1 MPWSESIPQFSLVA
15 TILGVVLLLYAAI
28 GEPLLGRTAYRR
40 VDRRRDEDPRAL
52 VRFYLLTMGV
62 QWGWAAAVAAILL
75 LSPELSAGDLG
86 LRAPSALGPLVAA
99 ALGFALALLVTWLLT
114 RDGKRSSARRMP
126 TLAPSYEPGGATISR
141 LAPRSRTER
150 RAALGLAVTAGVC
163 EELVYRGLFTAL
175 GVGLGLPLW
184 AAAVLSCLLFAL
196 AHLYQGWWGLVGP
209 GLLGALLM
217 VLYLGTG
224 SLLFPVLLH
233 IAIEAR
239 SLLLTGRGRRHAG
252 RGRRGRRGR
261 GDGGPEQDDGHP
273 DGDHRD
279 GGHDGYEDTGYGAGR
294 DLPGHGEDGGRR
306 DPDGYGGP
314 EPDRYPGPE
323 ERGGRRPSDTPP
335 EGVPVPGGAP
345 TQAFPPP
352 PGPQRPQPG
361 HRPQQ
366 GPPPHRPPQAPPP
379 GYRLPQGR
387 PPQGPPGPAGPPPGG
402 FPPPPGPQQGGRPDP
417 LDGPYR

>member
-15 TILGVVLLLYAAI
+15 TILGVALLLYAAI

-62 QWGWAAAVAAILL
+62 QWAWAAVAVAILL

-86 LRAPSALGPLVAA
+86 LRAPSAFGPLIAA
-99 ALGFALALLVTWLLT
+99 VLGFALALLVIWLLT
-114 RDGKRSSARRMP
+114 RDGRKRSSARRVP

-150 RAALGLAVTAGVC
+150 RTALGLAVTAGLC
-163 EELVYRGLFTAL
+163 EELIYRGLFTAL
-175 GVGLGLPLW
+175 GVSLGLPLW

-252 RGRRGRRGR
+252 RGRRARGGRRG
-261 GDGGPEQDDGHP
+261 GDPEQDAEYDA
-273 DGDHRD
+273 D
-279 GGHDGYEDTGYGAGR
+279 R
-294 DLPGHGEDGGRR
+294 DLPGQDEQGEHAEYDDHREPAGY
-306 DPDGYGGP
+306 DGYP
-314 EPDRYPGPE
+314 ERPPGPE
-323 ERGGRRPSDTPP
+323 GHHRPGEPRGAEPAGRRPSDTAP
-335 EGVPVPGGAP
+335 EGIPVPGGAP

-352 PGPQRPQPG
+352 PPGPPPG
-361 HRPQQ
+361 YRPQQ
-366 GPPPHRPPQAPPP
+366 GPPPGHRPPQGPPP
-379 GYRLPQGR
+379 EYRLPQGR
-387 PPQGPPGPAGPPPGG
+387 PPQGPPGPSGPPPGG
-402 FPPPPGPQQGGRPDP
+402 FPPPPGRHGGRPGP
-417 LDGPYR
+417 QDGPPR

>member
-1 MPWSESIPQFSLVA
+1 M
-15 TILGVVLLLYAAI
+15 LLLYAAI

-62 QWGWAAAVAAILL
+62 QWGWAVAVVAILL
-75 LSPELSAGDLG
+75 LSPDLTAADLG
-86 LRAPSALGPLVAA
+86 LRAPSAFGPLIAA
-99 ALGFALALLVTWLLT
+99 VLGFALALLVIWLLT
-114 RDGKRSSARRMP
+114 RDGKRSSARRVP
-126 TLAPSYEPGGATISR
+126 TLSPSYEPGGATISR

-150 RAALGLAVTAGVC
+150 RTALGLAVTAGVC

-252 RGRRGRRGR
+252 RGRRGRGGR
-261 GDGGPEQDDGHP
+261 RDGGPDP
-273 DGDHRD
+273 DPRDADRED
-279 GGHDGYEDTGYGAGR
+279 GGHDEYDEYDGYEDAARGADR
-294 DLPGHGEDGGRR
+294 DLPEHGGDAGRR
-306 DPDGYGGP
+306 GPDGYGGP
-314 EPDRYPGPE
+314 AEPDRYPGPE
-323 ERGGRRPSDTPP
+323 EHGGRRPSDTAP
-335 EGVPVPGGAP
+335 EGIPVPGGAP

-352 PGPQRPQPG
+352 PGPQGPPPPPPG

-366 GPPPHRPPQAPPP
+366 GPPAHHRPPQAPPP

-387 PPQGPPGPAGPPPGG
+387 PPQGPPGPPPGG
-402 FPPPPGPQQGGRPDP
+402 FPPPPGPERGGRPGP
-417 LDGPYR
+417 LDGPPY